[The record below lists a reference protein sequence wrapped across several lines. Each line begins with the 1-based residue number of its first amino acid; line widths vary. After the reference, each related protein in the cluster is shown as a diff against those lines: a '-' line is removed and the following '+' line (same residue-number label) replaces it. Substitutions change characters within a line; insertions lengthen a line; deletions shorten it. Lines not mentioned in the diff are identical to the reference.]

1 MKAFKQ
7 DFLDFVIAK
16 EVLTFGE
23 FELKSGRISPYFFNA
38 GKFNEGKDLAL
49 LGGFYA
55 QAIEDALTLQPFPI
69 DVIFGPAYKGIP
81 IATAVALTLYQRF
94 DRNLPYCFNRKEAKK
109 HGEGGNLVG
118 SELRGDVLLVDDV
131 ITAGTAIRESV
142 QLIKQHQATLAT
154 VVIALDRQE
163 QGQDNRSAVQA
174 VAEDY
179 GCRVI
184 PIVTLSEM
192 LEYVEQSNR
201 FEQATVDSIK
211 AYRDQYG
218 IVA

>member
-7 DFLDFVIAK
+7 EFLDFVIAK

-55 QAIEDALTLQPFPI
+55 QAIEDALELQPFPI

-81 IATAVALTLYQRF
+81 IATAVALTLYQQF
-94 DRNLPYCFNRKEAKK
+94 NRNLPYCFNRKEAKD

-118 SELRGDVLLVDDV
+118 SDLRGEVLLVDDV

-142 QLIKQHQATLAT
+142 ELIAKHQATLST

-163 QGQDNRSAVQA
+163 QGQDRRSAVQA

-179 GCRVI
+179 DCRVI

-192 LEYVEQSNR
+192 LEYVEQSSR
-201 FEQATVDSIK
+201 FQQVTVDSIK
-211 AYRDQYG
+211 SYRDQYG
-218 IVA
+218 ITA